1 MVKGIAMTE
10 TGKAAGALHSTA
22 SPSPWVVEHAALIR
36 QGGRVLDLACG
47 SGRHAIWLAG
57 QGYQVDAVDR
67 DPLAVAGLQGYA
79 NINAAI
85 ADLETGN
92 WPATD
97 PRYDAM
103 RPNHVSGDSIGEG
116 YDGIYDGIIVSRY
129 LFRPLLA
136 VLANMLAPGGVLI
149 YETFMLGNERY
160 GRPSNP
166 DYLLRPDE
174 LKSVYAP
181 LLEIYAFEQGETQ
194 APVAAVMQRICAIN
208 RR

>member
-1 MVKGIAMTE
+1 MVKGIAMIE
-10 TGKAAGALHSTA
+10 TGKAGGALHLTA

-67 DPLAVAGLQGYA
+67 DQVAVAGLQGYT

-97 PRYDAM
+97 PRYGAVYSD
-103 RPNHVSGDSIGEG
+103 RGGDDGIS
-116 YDGIYDGIIVSRY
+116 GIYDGIIVSRY

-181 LLEIYAFEQGETQ
+181 LLEVHAFEQGETK
-194 APVAAVMQRICAIN
+194 APVPAVMQRICAVN